1 MKNPVELGIYNNID
15 FLKEENVGE
24 IAQIKTHEV
33 SAGETSVKADFSGK
47 ATSIRVSPN
56 SYFVGIFL
64 TMFLAAFFIYLHMD
78 FAGVVAIIIS
88 WLVIPSLLLTDKII
102 FDGENL
108 TRTGA
113 IPNLWAWVNREPNKL
128 NVGDVEQVE
137 TQAMRALKRGGN
149 VFYRYRTAVS
159 GKGLNFAFASGGEDY
174 RQMVK
179 SLFSRLNEDTL
190 DNRSIELRD
199 YLTEPK
205 ETLMKAEFARLPSAE
220 VLESSVS
227 EFQIS
232 NRNGKRKDSETVVED
247 HEKAEYLRRL
257 ANELRLAG
265 HLLQAL
271 EAFRRAL
278 LLKPGDAWLI
288 FEFAR
293 CLHSFAGSERN
304 EKLELKAKAALR
316 LAEIRGRKDSELL
329 ARLGESYFQYGEWER
344 ARRVFQKALDAT
356 QESFRSVRGLAEI
369 ALREGK
375 IAHVIH
381 HFATAIHFADTKA
394 LRNWAKTETEY
405 FSRLNTDED
414 YMEQEIRRINWLEGI
429 LRGKK
434 MALRFAM
441 IGFIAI
447 LLGLLTED
455 IVTNIGWTVSAVSLL
470 IWVGLIMS
478 GNLLAERSSLLEAA
492 ED

>member
-1 MKNPVELGIYNNID
+1 M
-15 FLKEENVGE
+15 GE
-24 IAQIKTHEV
+24 IAQLKAREV
-33 SAGETSVKADFSGK
+33 SAGKTSVKTVVSGK
-47 ATSIRVSPN
+47 TASIRVSPN
-56 SYFVGIFL
+56 SYFVAVFL
-64 TMFLAAFFIYLHMD
+64 ATFLAAFFIYLQQD
-78 FAGVVAIIIS
+78 FAGFLAVVTG

-108 TRTGA
+108 SRTGL
-113 IPNLWAWVNREPNKL
+113 IPSFWAWINRQPQKL
-128 NVGDVEQVE
+128 SAGDIEQVE
-137 TQAMRALKRGGN
+137 TQALRALKRGGH
-149 VFYRYRTAVS
+149 VFYRYRTSVT
-159 GKGLNFAFASGGEDY
+159 GKGLTFAFASGGEDY
-174 RQMVK
+174 RRMVRA
-179 SLFSRLNEDTL
+179 LFSRLNEDVL

-205 ETLMKAEFARLPSAE
+205 ETLMKAEFARLPSTE
-220 VLESSVS
+220 VLENSVS

-232 NRNGKRKDSETVVED
+232 NRKGKRKNPEKIAED

-329 ARLGESYFQYGEWER
+329 ARLGESYFQYGDWER

-394 LRNWAKTETEY
+394 LRNWAEAETEY
-405 FSRLNTDED
+405 FSRLNTDEK

-434 MALRFAM
+434 MALRFALV
-441 IGFIAI
+441 GFMAI
-447 LLGLLTED
+447 LLGLLTND
-455 IVTNIGWTVSAVSLL
+455 LITNVGWAVSAVSLL

-478 GNLLAERSSLLEAA
+478 GNLLAERSSLVEA
-492 ED
+492 EE

>member
-1 MKNPVELGIYNNID
+1 M
-15 FLKEENVGE
+15 GE
-24 IAQIKTHEV
+24 IAQLKTREV
-33 SAGETSVKADFSGK
+33 SAGKTSVKIGVSGK
-47 ATSIRVSPN
+47 TNSIRVSPN
-56 SYFVGIFL
+56 SYFVAVFL
-64 TMFLAAFFIYLHMD
+64 TTFLAAFFVYVHMD
-78 FAGVVAIIIS
+78 FAGALAVVLS
-88 WLVIPSLLLTDKII
+88 WLVIPSLLLTDKIT

-108 TRTGA
+108 VRSGLV
-113 IPNLWAWVNREPNKL
+113 PSFWAWINRQPFKL

-137 TQAMRALKRGGN
+137 TQALRALKRGGN
-149 VFYRYRTAVS
+149 VFYRYRTSVT
-159 GKGLNFAFASGGEDY
+159 GKNLTFAFASGGEDY
-174 RQMVK
+174 RQMVR
-179 SLFSRLNEDTL
+179 SLFSRLNQDTL

-205 ETLMKAEFARLPSAE
+205 ETLMKADFERLPSTE
-220 VLESSVS
+220 VLESSVN
-227 EFQIS
+227 EFHIP
-232 NRNGKRKDSETVVED
+232 NRKLKRKDSETIAED

-265 HLLQAL
+265 HLLRAL

-278 LLKPGDAWLI
+278 ILKPGDAWLI

-316 LAEIRGRKDSELL
+316 LAEIRGRRDSELL

-394 LRNWAKTETEY
+394 LRNWAKSETDY
-405 FSRLNTDED
+405 FSRLNTDEE

-434 MALRFAM
+434 TALRFALT
-441 IGFIAI
+441 GFTAI
-447 LLGLLTED
+447 LLGLFTNDL
-455 IVTNIGWTVSAVSLL
+455 ITNIGWTVSAVSLL

-478 GNLLAERSSLLEAA
+478 GNMLAERSPLVEA

>member
-1 MKNPVELGIYNNID
+1 M
-15 FLKEENVGE
+15 GE

-47 ATSIRVSPN
+47 TTSIRVSPN

-78 FAGVVAIIIS
+78 FAGVLAIIIS

-108 TRTGA
+108 TRTGVV
-113 IPNLWAWVNREPNKL
+113 PNLWAWINREPNKL

-149 VFYRYRTAVS
+149 VFYRYRTAVT

-220 VLESSVS
+220 VLENSVS

-265 HLLQAL
+265 
-271 EAFRRAL
+271 
-278 LLKPGDAWLI
+278 
-288 FEFAR
+288 
-293 CLHSFAGSERN
+293 
-304 EKLELKAKAALR
+304 
-316 LAEIRGRKDSELL
+316 
-329 ARLGESYFQYGEWER
+329 
-344 ARRVFQKALDAT
+344 
-356 QESFRSVRGLAEI
+356 
-369 ALREGK
+369 
-375 IAHVIH
+375 
-381 HFATAIHFADTKA
+381 
-394 LRNWAKTETEY
+394 
-405 FSRLNTDED
+405 
-414 YMEQEIRRINWLEGI
+414 
-429 LRGKK
+429 
-434 MALRFAM
+434 
-441 IGFIAI
+441 
-447 LLGLLTED
+447 
-455 IVTNIGWTVSAVSLL
+455 
-470 IWVGLIMS
+470 
-478 GNLLAERSSLLEAA
+478 
-492 ED
+492 

>member
-1 MKNPVELGIYNNID
+1 M
-15 FLKEENVGE
+15 GE
-24 IAQIKTHEV
+24 IVRIKTSEV
-33 SAGETSVKADFSGK
+33 SAGKTSAVAKASVSGK
-47 ATSIRVSPN
+47 TSGIRVSPN
-56 SYFVGIFL
+56 SYFVAVFL
-64 TMFLAAFFIYLHMD
+64 ATFGAAFFIYLQMD
-78 FAGVVAIIIS
+78 FAGFLAIVVG
-88 WLVIPSLLLTDKII
+88 WLVVPSLLVTDKII

-108 TRTGA
+108 SRTG
-113 IPNLWAWVNREPNKL
+113 IVPVFWAWVNRQPGKL
-128 NVGDVEQVE
+128 SVGDIAQVE
-137 TQAMRALKRGGN
+137 TQALRALKRGGN
-149 VFYRYRTAVS
+149 VFYRYRTSVT
-159 GKGLNFAFASGGEDY
+159 GKGLTFTFASGGEDY
-174 RQMVK
+174 RRMVRA
-179 SLFSRLNEDTL
+179 LFFRLNEDAL

-199 YLTEPK
+199 YLNEPK
-205 ETLMKAEFARLPSAE
+205 ETLMKAEFARLPSTE
-220 VLESSVS
+220 VLENSVS
-227 EFQIS
+227 EFEIS
-232 NRNGKRKDSETVVED
+232 NRKSKRKKSEKAAPEED
-247 HEKAEYLRRL
+247 HEKAEYLRQL

-316 LAEIRGRKDSELL
+316 LAEIRGRRDSELL

-394 LRNWAKTETEY
+394 LRNWAEDETEY
-405 FSRLNTDED
+405 FSRLNTDEK

-434 MALRFAM
+434 MALRFAL
-441 IGFIAI
+441 IGFSAI
-447 LLGLLTED
+447 LVGLVSNDL
-455 IVTNIGWTVSAVSLL
+455 IANVGWTVSAVSLL

-478 GNLLAERSSLLEAA
+478 GNLLAERSSLVEA

>member
-1 MKNPVELGIYNNID
+1 
-15 FLKEENVGE
+15 VGE
-24 IAQIKTHEV
+24 IAQLKTREV
-33 SAGETSVKADFSGK
+33 SAGETSVKTVVSGK
-47 ATSIRVSPN
+47 TSSIRVSPN
-56 SYFVGIFL
+56 SYFVAVFL
-64 TMFLAAFFIYLHMD
+64 TTFLAAFFVYLHMD
-78 FAGVVAIIIS
+78 FAGVLAIVVS

-108 TRTGA
+108 ARSGMV
-113 IPNLWAWVNREPNKL
+113 PSFWAWINGQPFKL
-128 NVGDVEQVE
+128 HVGDVEQVE
-137 TQAMRALKRGGN
+137 TQALRALKRGGN
-149 VFYRYRTAVS
+149 VFYRYRTAVT
-159 GKGLNFAFASGGEDY
+159 GKNMTFAFASGGEDY

-179 SLFSRLNEDTL
+179 ALFSRLNEDTL

-205 ETLMKAEFARLPSAE
+205 ETLMKADFARLPSTE
-220 VLESSVS
+220 VLESSVND
-227 EFQIS
+227 FQIS
-232 NRNGKRKDSETVVED
+232 NRKLQSKRKDLDTIAED

-265 HLLQAL
+265 HLLRAL

-278 LLKPGDAWLI
+278 ILKPGDAWLI

-394 LRNWAKTETEY
+394 LRNWAKSETEY
-405 FSRLNTDED
+405 FSRLNTDEE

-434 MALRFAM
+434 TALRFAL

-447 LLGLLTED
+447 LLGLFTNDL
-455 IVTNIGWTVSAVSLL
+455 ITNIGWTVSAVSLL

-478 GNLLAERSSLLEAA
+478 GNLLAERSPLIEA

>member
-1 MKNPVELGIYNNID
+1 M
-15 FLKEENVGE
+15 GE
-24 IAQIKTHEV
+24 IAQLKTTDV
-33 SAGETSVKADFSGK
+33 SAEQASSVNASVSGRTS
-47 ATSIRVSPN
+47 SIRVSPN
-56 SYFVGIFL
+56 SYFVAVFL
-64 TMFLAAFFIYLHMD
+64 TTFLAAFFIYLHLD
-78 FAGVVAIIIS
+78 FAGLLAVFIS

-102 FDGENL
+102 FDGEKL
-108 TRTGA
+108 SRTGI
-113 IPNLWAWVNREPNKL
+113 IPSLWAWINRQPNEL
-128 NVGDVEQVE
+128 SAGEVEQVE

-149 VFYRYRTAVS
+149 VFYRYRTAVT
-159 GKGLNFAFASGGEDY
+159 GKGLTFAFASGGEDY
-174 RQMVK
+174 RQMVRA
-179 SLFSRLNEDTL
+179 LFSGLNEDTL

-205 ETLMKAEFARLPSAE
+205 ETLMKADFARLPSTE
-220 VLESSVS
+220 VLENSVNAFQVSS
-227 EFQIS
+227 
-232 NRNGKRKDSETVVED
+232 RKLKGKDAGTIAED

-265 HLLQAL
+265 HLLRAL

-293 CLHSFAGSERN
+293 CLHSFAGSEHN
-304 EKLELKAKAALR
+304 EKLESKAKAALR

-381 HFATAIHFADTKA
+381 HFATATHFADTKA
-394 LRNWAKTETEY
+394 LRNWAESETEY
-405 FSRLNTDED
+405 FSRLNTDEE

-434 MALRFAM
+434 MALRFAL

-447 LLGLLTED
+447 LLGLLTND
-455 IVTNIGWTVSAVSLL
+455 LITDIGWTVSAVSLL

-478 GNLLAERSSLLEAA
+478 GNLLAERSPLFEA

>member
-1 MKNPVELGIYNNID
+1 MGEVVR
-15 FLKEENVGE
+15 LK
-24 IAQIKTHEV
+24 TSEV
-33 SAGETSVKADFSGK
+33 SAAKTSVKSAVSGK
-47 ATSIRVSPN
+47 TKSIRVSPN
-56 SYFVGIFL
+56 SYFVAVFL
-64 TMFLAAFFIYLHMD
+64 ATFIAAFFIYLEQD
-78 FAGVVAIIIS
+78 FAALLAIVLG
-88 WLVIPSLLLTDKII
+88 WLVVPSLLFTDKII
-102 FDGENL
+102 FDGESL
-108 TRTGA
+108 SRTGL
-113 IPNLWAWVNREPNKL
+113 IPGFWAWINRQPNKL
-128 NVGDVEQVE
+128 RIGDVEQVE
-137 TQAMRALKRGGN
+137 TQALRALKRGGN
-149 VFYRYRTAVS
+149 VFYRYRTTVS
-159 GKGLNFAFASGGEDY
+159 GKGLQFAFASGGEDY

-179 SLFSRLNEDTL
+179 ALFSKLNQDTL
-190 DNRSIELRD
+190 DNRSMELRD

-205 ETLMKAEFARLPSAE
+205 ETLMKAEFARLPSTE
-220 VLESSVS
+220 VLENSVN

-232 NRNGKRKDSETVVED
+232 DRKLKTKNRQNVNED
-247 HEKAEYLRRL
+247 NEKAEYLRQL

-278 LLKPGDAWLI
+278 LLKPSDAWLI

-329 ARLGESYFQYGEWER
+329 ARLGESYFQYGDWER

-381 HFATAIHFADTKA
+381 HFAAAIHFADTKA
-394 LRNWAKTETEY
+394 LRNWAQSETEY
-405 FSRLNTDED
+405 FSRLNTDEK

-429 LRGKK
+429 LRSKK
-434 MALRFAM
+434 TALRFAM
-441 IGFIAI
+441 TGFVAI
-447 LLGLLTED
+447 LLGLFTDEL
-455 IVTNIGWTVSAVSLL
+455 ITNIGWAVSLVSLL
-470 IWVGLIMS
+470 IWAGLIMS
-478 GNLLAERSSLLEAA
+478 GNMLSERSPLVA
-492 ED
+492 EEEN

>member
-1 MKNPVELGIYNNID
+1 M
-15 FLKEENVGE
+15 GE
-24 IAQIKTHEV
+24 IAQLKTREV
-33 SAGETSVKADFSGK
+33 ASEKASVKASVSGK
-47 ATSIRVSPN
+47 TSSIRVSPN
-56 SYFVGIFL
+56 SYLVAVFL
-64 TMFLAAFFIYLHMD
+64 TTFLAAFFIYLHQD
-78 FAGVVAIIIS
+78 FAGILAIFVS
-88 WLVIPSLLLTDKII
+88 WLAIPSLLLTDKII
-102 FDGENL
+102 FDGEKL
-108 TRTGA
+108 WRTGLV
-113 IPNLWAWVNREPNKL
+113 PKLWAWINRQPYKL

-137 TQAMRALKRGGN
+137 TQALRALKRGGN
-149 VFYRYRTAVS
+149 VFYRYRTAVT
-159 GKGLNFAFASGGEDY
+159 GKGLTFAFASGGEDY

-179 SLFSRLNEDTL
+179 TLFTRVNEDSL

-205 ETLMKAEFARLPSAE
+205 ETLMKADFARLPSTE
-220 VLESSVS
+220 VLENSVNA
-227 EFQIS
+227 FQVS
-232 NRNGKRKDSETVVED
+232 NRKLKRKDSENITED

-265 HLLQAL
+265 HLLRAL

-293 CLHSFAGSERN
+293 CLHSFAGSEHN

-394 LRNWAKTETEY
+394 LRSWAESETEY
-405 FSRLNTDED
+405 FSRLNTDEE

-434 MALRFAM
+434 MALRFALV
-441 IGFIAI
+441 GFIAI
-447 LLGLLTED
+447 LLGLLTND
-455 IVTNIGWTVSAVSLL
+455 LITNIGWTVSAVSLL

-478 GNLLAERSSLLEAA
+478 GNLLAERSPLVEA

>member
-1 MKNPVELGIYNNID
+1 
-15 FLKEENVGE
+15 VGE
-24 IAQIKTHEV
+24 IAQLKTREV
-33 SAGETSVKADFSGK
+33 SAGQTSVKTSVSGK
-47 ATSIRVSPN
+47 TSSIRVSPN
-56 SYFVGIFL
+56 SYFVAVFL
-64 TMFLAAFFIYLHMD
+64 TTFLAAFFIYLHLD
-78 FAGVVAIIIS
+78 FAGVFAIVLS
-88 WLVIPSLLLTDKII
+88 WLIIPALLLTDKIV
-102 FDGENL
+102 FDGEKL
-108 TRTGA
+108 ARTGLV
-113 IPNLWAWVNREPNKL
+113 PSLWAWINRQPYKL

-149 VFYRYRTAVS
+149 VFYRYRTAVT
-159 GKGLNFAFASGGEDY
+159 GKGLTFAFASGGEDY
-174 RQMVK
+174 RQMVRA
-179 SLFSRLNEDTL
+179 LFSGLNEDTL

-220 VLESSVS
+220 VLENSVS
-227 EFQIS
+227 DFQIS
-232 NRNGKRKDSETVVED
+232 NRKSKRKNSETIAED
-247 HEKAEYLRRL
+247 NEKAEYLRRL

-278 LLKPGDAWLI
+278 LLKPSDAWLI

-293 CLHSFAGSERN
+293 CLHSFAGSEHN

-316 LAEIRGRKDSELL
+316 LAEIRGRRDSELL
-329 ARLGESYFQYGEWER
+329 ARVGESYFQYGDWER

-394 LRNWAKTETEY
+394 LRNWAESETEY
-405 FSRLNTDED
+405 FSRLNTDEK

-434 MALRFAM
+434 MALRFALV
-441 IGFIAI
+441 GFIAI
-447 LLGLLTED
+447 LLGLLTND
-455 IVTNIGWTVSAVSLL
+455 LMTNIGWTISTVSLL

-478 GNLLAERSSLLEAA
+478 GNMLAERSPLFEA

>member
-1 MKNPVELGIYNNID
+1 
-15 FLKEENVGE
+15 VGE
-24 IAQIKTHEV
+24 IAQIKTREV
-33 SAGETSVKADFSGK
+33 SAGTASVKSSVSG
-47 ATSIRVSPN
+47 TTNGIRVSPN
-56 SYFVGIFL
+56 SYFVGVFL
-64 TMFLAAFFIYLHMD
+64 ATFLAAFFVYLQMD
-78 FAGVVAIIIS
+78 FAAVFAVALG
-88 WLVIPSLLLTDKII
+88 WLVIPFLLLTDKII
-102 FDGENL
+102 FDGEVL
-108 TRTGA
+108 TRTGL
-113 IPNLWAWVNREPNKL
+113 IPGLWAWINRQPNKL
-128 NVGDVEQVE
+128 KIGDVEQVE
-137 TQAMRALKRGGN
+137 TQALRALKRGGN
-149 VFYRYRTAVS
+149 VFYRYRTSVT
-159 GKGLNFAFASGGEDY
+159 GKNLSFVFASGGEDY
-174 RQMVK
+174 RQMVRA
-179 SLFSRLNEDTL
+179 LFSRLNEDTL

-232 NRNGKRKDSETVVED
+232 SRKLKTKDAENPGEN

-293 CLHSFAGSERN
+293 CLHSFAGSEQN
-304 EKLELKAKAALR
+304 EKLELKARAALR
-316 LAEIRGRKDSELL
+316 LAEIRGRRDSELL

-394 LRNWAKTETEY
+394 LRNWAQSETEY

-434 MALRFAM
+434 TALRFAM
-441 IGFIAI
+441 IGFGAI
-447 LLGLLTED
+447 LMGLVTED
-455 IVTNIGWTVSAVSLL
+455 FIANLGWAVSAVSLL
-470 IWVGLIMS
+470 IWAGLIMS
-478 GNLLAERSSLLEAA
+478 GNLLAERSPLIEAT

>member
-1 MKNPVELGIYNNID
+1 M
-15 FLKEENVGE
+15 GE
-24 IAQIKTHEV
+24 IAQLKTRGV
-33 SAGETSVKADFSGK
+33 SAGKTSIKTVASGK
-47 ATSIRVSPN
+47 TNSIRVSPN
-56 SYFVGIFL
+56 SYFVAVFL
-64 TMFLAAFFIYLHMD
+64 TTFLAAFFVYLQMD
-78 FAGVVAIIIS
+78 FAGILAIVIS

-102 FDGENL
+102 FDGEVL
-108 TRTGA
+108 TRTG
-113 IPNLWAWVNREPNKL
+113 IVPSLWAWINRQPNKL
-128 NVGDVEQVE
+128 SVGDVEQVE
-137 TQAMRALKRGGN
+137 TQALRALKRGGN
-149 VFYRYRTAVS
+149 VFYRYRTAVT
-159 GKGLNFAFASGGEDY
+159 GKNLSFSFASGGEDY
-174 RQMVK
+174 RQMVRA
-179 SLFSRLNEDTL
+179 LFSRLNEDTL

-220 VLESSVS
+220 VLENSVS
-227 EFQIS
+227 QFQIS
-232 NRNGKRKDSETVVED
+232 NRKLKTKDAEKTIED

-278 LLKPGDAWLI
+278 ILKPGDAWLI

-293 CLHSFAGSERN
+293 CLHSFAGSEHN

-316 LAEIRGRKDSELL
+316 LAEIRGRRDSELL

-394 LRNWAKTETEY
+394 LRTWAQSETEY
-405 FSRLNTDED
+405 FSRLNADED

-434 MALRFAM
+434 TALRFAL
-441 IGFIAI
+441 IGFVTI
-447 LLGLLTED
+447 LIGLVTNDL
-455 IVTNIGWTVSAVSLL
+455 ITNIGWAVSSVSLM
-470 IWVGLIMS
+470 IWAGLIMS
-478 GNLLAERSSLLEAA
+478 GNLLAERSPLLE
-492 ED
+492 EEN